1 MFIGLLAA
9 MGVASQLRQFHE
21 MFDGSSEPIG
31 ILLAAGVMFLVG
43 GIDDIRE
50 VSPPAK
56 VAGQVFSGSVLS
68 LFGVTMLYFRVPFA
82 SYDYIVLSPDL
93 AALVTVLA
101 VVFLANAMNLIDG
114 LDGLASGIGL
124 IAGLALF
131 LYADRLFKAGLIEG
145 SNIGPLVAIIIVGM
159 CAGFLPHNFNP
170 ARIFMGDAGA
180 MLLGLLLAVTT
191 ITIGGRTADQ
201 FSGQTYF
208 FFAPLVIPVLILA
221 VPLLDTAFSFLR
233 RLLHGQSISA
243 ADREHLHHRLMRLGH
258 GPRRS
263 VVILWLWTALLSRDG
278 PDPHLH
284 EPGQRARPAG
294 ARRPRAAALH
304 LLSPGLACSPGSG
317 SGHAA
322 RGCRR
327 PAGAPPARRV
337 TARRRVNRCVSSVV
351 ALAVGNRSASPTR
364 EKSDSR
370 DSESAMDLS
379 RVLSDD
385 RSHHRRRPRALFE
398 DRTADAP
405 SAFRRPSD
413 PSSASSSRSG
423 TEIESDVT
431 GFVVDDPG
439 SPSPGVSYLFV
450 GRHSKADKP
459 HDLCDHVAVVRPRTL
474 CQRSTRRSRRTTAR
488 RRTGRSR
495 KSEPTP
501 SSSSISSRGSVVY
514 TKRHVVGS
522 LPRTATRVPM
532 TASYRFR
539 RVSTGRMPNR
549 CTQVLRAVADNEWRG
564 YACRVLGSSAARFSV
579 GGLWV

>member
-1 MFIGLLAA
+1 MTGYAVVGGTAAVVTFLATFVMRWLAPRIGAMAMPGARSVHTYPTPVLGGAAMFIGLLAA
-9 MGVASQLRQFHE
+9 MGVASQLQQFHE

-43 GIDDIRE
+43 GIDDMRE

-82 SYDYIVLSPDL
+82 SYQYIVLSPDL

-114 LDGLASGIGL
+114 LDGLATGIAL

-233 RLLHGQSISA
+233 RLVHGQSISM

-263 VVILWLWTALLSRDG
+263 VVILWLWTALLSATALIPTYTNRGNALVPLALAALALLLFTYFHPGVRIRREAGAAGTPDG
-278 PDPHLH
+278 PVESPAD
-284 EPGQRARPAG
+284 PAG
-294 ARRPRAAALH
+294 T
-304 LLSPGLACSPGSG
+304 
-317 SGHAA
+317 
-322 RGCRR
+322 
-327 PAGAPPARRV
+327 PAGV
-337 TARRRVNRCVSSVV
+337 VDLQERRR
-351 ALAVGNRSASPTR
+351 
-364 EKSDSR
+364 
-370 DSESAMDLS
+370 
-379 RVLSDD
+379 
-385 RSHHRRRPRALFE
+385 
-398 DRTADAP
+398 
-405 SAFRRPSD
+405 
-413 PSSASSSRSG
+413 
-423 TEIESDVT
+423 
-431 GFVVDDPG
+431 
-439 SPSPGVSYLFV
+439 
-450 GRHSKADKP
+450 
-459 HDLCDHVAVVRPRTL
+459 
-474 CQRSTRRSRRTTAR
+474 
-488 RRTGRSR
+488 
-495 KSEPTP
+495 
-501 SSSSISSRGSVVY
+501 RG
-514 TKRHVVGS
+514 
-522 LPRTATRVPM
+522 A
-532 TASYRFR
+532 
-539 RVSTGRMPNR
+539 
-549 CTQVLRAVADNEWRG
+549 
-564 YACRVLGSSAARFSV
+564 
-579 GGLWV
+579 